1 MMKIDDIKQNIL
13 NEFRLAKQYID
24 VIEKKLTESTL
35 KDTDLYD
42 LKQFYNE
49 VFDIRVDIEGLI

>member
-1 MMKIDDIKQNIL
+1 MKIDDIKQNIL